1 MPEVYRMLYI
11 SRTTYLTYCLNLKC
25 LDLVWLSICLKN
37 TEKSAESREQ
47 RAESREP
54 RAVGGARRE
63 IKPTLQVVVG
73 TDLYMALKIGTDTKT
88 VKRGGP
94 PGGAGGAVVPSRRG
108 AAGQRKR

>member
-1 MPEVYRMLYI
+1 MYRRLNI

-25 LDLVWLSICLKN
+25 LDLVWLTICLKN

-47 RAESREP
+47 RAESKEP
-54 RAVGGARRE
+54 RA
-63 IKPTLQVVVG
+63 VG

-94 PGGAGGAVVPSRRG
+94 PGGAGGEMVPSRKGLLARG
-108 AAGQRKR
+108 RDDK

>member
-1 MPEVYRMLYI
+1 MPEKYRE
-11 SRTTYLTYCLNLKC
+11 KC
-25 LDLVWLSICLKN
+25 
-37 TEKSAESREQ
+37 REQ
-47 RAESREP
+47 RAESRKQRA

-88 VKRGGP
+88 VKRGEP
-94 PGGAGGAVVPSRRG
+94 PGGAGGAVVPSRRE